1 MKKIVRLV
9 FVLVLILGSL
19 SSCTKEY
26 KTTMYQISF
35 GMEDYTDDHT
45 ISDPEVKEVYR
56 QILEELAKVN
66 SLDSWQVEI
75 LNDKYEK
82 DDQLALDRYNSKLQL
97 VKAAE
102 ARCRKKI
109 EELGTQ
115 GGSSFHLTFVCK
127 LSRWVA
133 ADSATKHM
141 QEYRFE
147 LKYN

>member
-9 FVLVLILGSL
+9 FVLVLVLGSL

-75 LNDKYEK
+75 LNDRFETEDKNAME
-82 DDQLALDRYNSKLQL
+82 RYNNTLQQ
-97 VKAAE
+97 VKAGE
-102 ARCRKKI
+102 ARCRKLI
-109 EELGTQ
+109 EALGTQ
-115 GGSSFHLTFVCK
+115 NESSFHITLVCSLT
-127 LSRWVA
+127 RWVA
-133 ADSATKHM
+133 ADSSTTLM

>member
-1 MKKIVRLV
+1 MKEFVR
-9 FVLVLILGSL
+9 FVCVLAYILGSL

-35 GMEDYTDDHT
+35 GMEDYSDEHT

-56 QILEELAKVN
+56 QILEELAKVS

-75 LNDKYEK
+75 LNDRFETEDKNALARYE
-82 DDQLALDRYNSKLQL
+82 NTLQQ
-97 VKAAE
+97 VKAGE
-102 ARCRKKI
+102 ARCRKLI
-109 EELGTQ
+109 EALGAQ
-115 GGSSFHLTFVCK
+115 YGSSFHMTFVCK
-127 LSRWVA
+127 LTRWVA
-133 ADSATKHM
+133 ADSSTTPM